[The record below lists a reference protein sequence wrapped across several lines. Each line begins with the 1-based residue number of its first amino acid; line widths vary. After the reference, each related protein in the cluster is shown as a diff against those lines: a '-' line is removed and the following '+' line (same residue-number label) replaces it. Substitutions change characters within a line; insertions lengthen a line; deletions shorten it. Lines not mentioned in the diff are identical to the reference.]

1 MAESTQTS
9 GRRAGGRGRTKR
21 AVGNGGAAEAA
32 PESGARLELDR
43 VDRTIITMLQED
55 GRTAFTSIADV
66 LKVSEGTIRNRVAR
80 LLDSKVLRIIGVADP
95 LALGYHAYAMI
106 GLKLAPGGDPD
117 EAAARFNE
125 RPETTYVASVA
136 GRFDLLV
143 EVICQDQDELRA
155 FLRRHCYGR
164 RDIASVEP
172 MIGLAMYKNK
182 LKWG

>member
-1 MAESTQTS
+1 MAEATST
-9 GRRAGGRGRTKR
+9 GRRGGRRTR
-21 AVGNGGAAEAA
+21 GAREGGGEAEAA
-32 PESGARLELDR
+32 PVAIERPELDKI
-43 VDRTIITMLQED
+43 DRTIISMLQED
-55 GRTAFTSIADV
+55 GRVAFTSIADV

-80 LLDSKVLRIIGVADP
+80 LLEQKVLRIIGVADP

-106 GLKLAPGGDPD
+106 GLKVAPGGDP
-117 EAAARFNE
+117 EETAVRFQE
-125 RPETTYVASVA
+125 RPEVTYVSFVA

-143 EVICQDQDELRA
+143 EVTCADQDELRA

>member
-1 MAESTQTS
+1 MSEATSTRRG
-9 GRRAGGRGRTKR
+9 GRRGKAARAAGGD
-21 AVGNGGAAEAA
+21 GGTAAADVQR
-32 PESGARLELDR
+32 PELDHI
-43 VDRTIITMLQED
+43 DRTIIEMVQED
-55 GRTAFTSIADV
+55 GRVAFTSIADV
-66 LKVSEGTIRNRVAR
+66 LKVSEGTIRNRYAR
-80 LLDSKVLRIIGVADP
+80 LVETKVLRIIGVADP

-106 GLKLAPGGDPD
+106 GLKVAPGGDP
-117 EAAARFNE
+117 EETATRFQE
-125 RPETTYVASVA
+125 RPEVTYVSFVA

-143 EVICQDQDELRA
+143 EVTCQDQDELRA